1 MISFS
6 TFSFIGFPMST
17 LVSSPVDFIE
27 RDFSDTFD
35 VSDLSYSDLLIVFSR
50 IISFYR
56 LTNYLL
62 YSFLLKFIPLFL
74 RFRLKLP
81 EPPLVKLLEE
91 SSLVVSLPLSE
102 PRENNDLSLS
112 SFSLLTCGD
121 LSQG

>member
-50 IISFYR
+50 IISFYK

-74 RFRLKLP
+74 RFRLKPP
-81 EPPLVKLLEE
+81 EP
-91 SSLVVSLPLSE
+91 S
-102 PRENNDLSLS
+102 
-112 SFSLLTCGD
+112 
-121 LSQG
+121 